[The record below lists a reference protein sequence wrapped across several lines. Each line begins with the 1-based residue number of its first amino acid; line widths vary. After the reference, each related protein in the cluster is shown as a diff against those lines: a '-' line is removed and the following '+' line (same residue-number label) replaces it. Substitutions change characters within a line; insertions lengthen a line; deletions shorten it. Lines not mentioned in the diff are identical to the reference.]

1 MRKPDEHHVVFDG
14 DEYGEITAMRVLW
27 RACIAQALRD
37 IVCSDVEAALDAVQ
51 WVGTPDFIE
60 VCDHASVEPL
70 WLENKLREAMSLQMP
85 YRKAAIIRLSQD
97 MNIGLTSGLDRG
109 VDVS

>member
-1 MRKPDEHHVVFDG
+1 MRKPDDHHVVIDL

-37 IVCSDVEAALDAVQ
+37 IVCADVEAALDAAT
-51 WVGTPDFIE
+51 WVGTPDFVE
-60 VCDHASVEPL
+60 VCDNASVEAV
-70 WLENKLREAMSLQMP
+70 WLENKLREAMSLAMP

-109 VDVS
+109 IDFS